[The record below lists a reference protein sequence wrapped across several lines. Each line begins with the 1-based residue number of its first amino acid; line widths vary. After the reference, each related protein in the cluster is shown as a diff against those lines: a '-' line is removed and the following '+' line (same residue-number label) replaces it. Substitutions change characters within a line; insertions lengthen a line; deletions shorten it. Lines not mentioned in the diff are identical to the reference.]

1 MKKNPLVLALPAVLL
16 GSLLLSG
23 CGMFRSQKAWQ
34 NAKQESPLEIPPG
47 LDTPNA
53 TAALVIPPPGGNNPT
68 ANGDV
73 ATVGSAGNAIAD
85 GFVLSDSVDNAYR
98 RVGQALQSG
107 ELGQVTAHDDAA
119 HSYTLAVA
127 AATGEHKRGFFSRIW
142 HHKQADQAAG
152 GATRQV
158 QITVNG
164 SGQNASEVRAQG
176 PAAAVAKVVDGL
188 KSRLGS

>member
-1 MKKNPLVLALPAVLL
+1 MKKNPLVLALSAAVL

-47 LDTPNA
+47 LDTPQA

-68 ANGDV
+68 SNGDV
-73 ATVGSAGNAIAD
+73 ATVGPAGGAIAD
-85 GFVLSDSVDNAYR
+85 GFVLTDSVDNTYR
-98 RVGQALQSG
+98 RVGQALQAG
-107 ELGQVTAHDDAA
+107 DLGKLAGHDDAT
-119 HSYTLAVA
+119 HSYTLDVSA
-127 AATGEHKRGFFSRIW
+127 ASSEPKRGFFSRIW

-152 GATRQV
+152 ATQQV
-158 QITVNG
+158 QITVNA
-164 SGQNASEVRAQG
+164 SGQNASEIRAQG